1 MASPVPVCSRQ
12 RISNPLRATLLGAE
26 GLAPGPLQAR
36 AILASSMN
44 KGGRGILKR
53 SFDFL
58 LSFMGLLLSA
68 PLWPFIAL
76 AIKLEDGGTV
86 FFLQRRVGRAG
97 RIFRALKFRTMHPD
111 AEKAAGPTLAT
122 PDDPR
127 VTRMGRWLRATAL
140 DELPQLVNILLG
152 QMSFVGPRPER
163 PEFVNRYKDQ
173 LQGYEERFEVHP
185 GLTGLAQVYGHYNS
199 SPRTKL
205 RYDILYL
212 KRGSFWL
219 DLRLIF
225 LSFWISS
232 RGRWQVR
239 GRKL

>member
-1 MASPVPVCSRQ
+1 MASPVPVSSGQ
-12 RISNPLRATLLGAE
+12 RITSLPEATPFGAE
-26 GLAPGPLQAR
+26 GFAPGPLQAR

-44 KGGRGILKR
+44 KGRRGILKR
-53 SFDFL
+53 SFDVMLAFL
-58 LSFMGLLLSA
+58 GLVLSA
-68 PLWPFIAL
+68 PLWLFITL
-76 AIKLEDGGTV
+76 AIKLEDGGPV
-86 FFLQRRVGRAG
+86 FFYQRRVGRAG
-97 RIFRALKFRTMHPD
+97 RIFRALKFRTMHLD
-111 AEKAAGPTLAT
+111 AEKAVGPTLAT
-122 PDDPR
+122 PGDPR

-140 DELPQLVNILLG
+140 DELPQLVNILRG

-163 PEFVNRYKDQ
+163 PEFVSQYKDQ
-173 LQGYEERFEVHP
+173 LQGYEERFEVLP
-185 GLTGLAQVYGHYNS
+185 GLTGLAQIYGHYNS

-212 KRGSFWL
+212 KRGSFWM
-219 DLRLIF
+219 DLRLIL